1 MKLFSYWRSSSSW
14 RVRIALDFKGI
25 AYDYEGVH
33 LVENGG
39 EHHAPSYRSRNP
51 MEQLPTLELPASK
64 PSENAQPRYLGQSM
78 AILEYLEETHPRP
91 ALLPADVFLRARARQ
106 LAEIVNS
113 GIHPLQNLHLMQRLK
128 ASFEVDGAPVDAR
141 KWCAP
146 FIADGLKAYETLSAE
161 TAGKFSVGDDL
172 SFADLCLIPQ
182 LYNARRFDVDLR
194 AHQLLLRIEQN
205 CLALDAFKSS
215 HPDAQPDAVVAR

>member
-25 AYDYEGVH
+25 KYAYQAVH
-33 LVENGG
+33 LVKDGG
-39 EHHAPSYRSRNP
+39 EQHLASYRAQNP
-51 MEQLPTLELPASK
+51 MGQLPTLEILAPEGSGA
-64 PSENAQPRYLGQSM
+64 APRYLGQSM
-78 AILEYLEETHPRP
+78 AILEYLEETHPQP
-91 ALLPADVFLRARARQ
+91 ALLPADPFLRGRSRQ

-146 FIADGLKAYETLSAE
+146 FIADGLKAFESLSAE
-161 TAGKFSVGDDL
+161 TAGQFSVGNAL

-182 LYNARRFDVDLR
+182 LYNARRFSVDLS
-194 AHQLLLRIEQN
+194 AYPLLLEIERN

-215 HPDAQPDAVVAR
+215 HPDAQPDAVIAG

>member
-25 AYDYEGVH
+25 AYGYEAVH

-39 EHHAPSYRSRNP
+39 EHHRASYRARNP
-51 MEQLPTLELPASK
+51 MAQLPTLEIQGAQASGG
-64 PSENAQPRYLGQSM
+64 APRYLGQSM
-78 AILEYLEETHPRP
+78 AILEYLEETHPKP
-91 ALLPADVFLRARARQ
+91 ALLPTDPFLRARARQ

-128 ASFEVDGAPVDAR
+128 ASFQVDGAPVDAR

-146 FIADGLKAYETLSAE
+146 FIADGLKAFELLSAE
-161 TAGKFSVGDDL
+161 SAGRFSVGDAL

-182 LYNARRFDVDLR
+182 LYNARRFDVDLSVYP
-194 AHQLLLRIEQN
+194 LLLQIEQN

-215 HPDAQPDAVVAR
+215 HPDAQPDAVIAG

>member
-25 AYDYEGVH
+25 AYDYEAVH

-39 EHHAPSYRSRNP
+39 EHHAAAYRSRNP
-51 MEQLPTLELPASK
+51 MEQLPTLEIS
-64 PSENAQPRYLGQSM
+64 SSDGTRYLGQSM
-78 AILEYLEETHPRP
+78 AILEYLEETHPEP
-91 ALLPADVFLRARARQ
+91 ALLPADPFLRARTRQ
-106 LAEIVNS
+106 LSEVVNS
-113 GIHPLQNLHLMQRLK
+113 GIHPLQNLGLMQRLK
-128 ASFEVDGAPVDAR
+128 ASFQMDGAPVDAR

-146 FIADGLKAYETLSAE
+146 FIATGLRAYETLSAE
-161 TAGKFSVGDDL
+161 TAGRFSVGDAL

-182 LYNARRFDVDLR
+182 LYNARRFSVDLSE
-194 AHQLLLRIEQN
+194 HPLLLQIEQN

-215 HPDAQPDAVVAR
+215 HPDAQPDAVVTD